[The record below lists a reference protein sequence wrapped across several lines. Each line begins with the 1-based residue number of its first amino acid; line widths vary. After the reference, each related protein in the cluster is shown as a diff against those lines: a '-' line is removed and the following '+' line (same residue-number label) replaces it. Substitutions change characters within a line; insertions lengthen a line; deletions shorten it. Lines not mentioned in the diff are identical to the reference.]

1 MTHRSKGIVNLSD
14 RYTKGYLL
22 NLYLFMIKINI
33 IEKFMKKINIRKDK
47 MSCVHKTCVP
57 LGEDFLF

>member
-14 RYTKGYLL
+14 RYTKGY
-22 NLYLFMIKINI
+22 YLFMIKINI